1 MWLVLPAIDD
11 GALEQRVAEAPGEIE
26 RNLHAPA
33 APTTCAFA
41 AARDRSADPD
51 RSERAL
57 TVCGLV

>member
-1 MWLVLPAIDD
+1 LVLPAIDD
-11 GALEQRVAEAPGEIE
+11 GVLEQRVAEAPGEIE

-33 APTTCAFA
+33 APTTS
-41 AARDRSADPD
+41 RSRQHAIEAPIPD